1 MNWAQ
6 QERINEREMRRL
18 DKMYSKMEISIPKE
32 LTKAVK
38 KGIKPIYDE
47 AKANAP
53 EGKTGNLKDAM
64 ITKREKSK
72 KRGKVVYQITF
83 DSAYN
88 DVLAKESKDGKRSY
102 YPASQEYG
110 WITRSGRKVPG
121 KFYMRNAADKL
132 AGEFGTVVI
141 KSMMARIETEWKHG

>member
-38 KGIKPIYDE
+38 KGIKPIYNE

-53 EGKTGNLKDAM
+53 KGKTGNLKDAM

-72 KRGKVVYQITF
+72 KRGKVVYQVTF

-88 DVLAKESKDGKRSY
+88 DVLQKVSKDGKISY

-110 WITRSGRKVPG
+110 WVLKSGKKVPG
-121 KFYMRNAADKL
+121 KYYMRNAADKL
-132 AGEFGTVVI
+132 AGEFGEVVI